1 MKGGDKCLNKYKSI
15 EQLNK
20 NFINAFSS
28 PTTVQALKSI
38 SAISNF
44 YPNTGVSE
52 SLKQAMAFTS
62 KSNIY
67 QNNFSGITS
76 ALTSYTASTK
86 QYSAITNIASSAQIM
101 IKSTEALRKS
111 PIFYNQSEISK
122 MIANATRTNMQSA
135 IAWDRLSKIINDSF
149 VDTENV
155 TQVSRN
161 PSVKMEEMDE
171 QSYQGTSDLENNEA
185 VFEDREWS
193 PTETSGDNNVNSE
206 NFIDE
211 DIYLAKEF
219 AQMHDEMVN
228 DGVSPSIIV
237 STLITYALKFAVFI
251 GNVKSSYEG
260 IIWFSK
266 ILIHIANIF
275 SN

>member
-1 MKGGDKCLNKYKSI
+1 MNENKTSSQFNKS
-15 EQLNK
+15 L
-20 NFINAFSS
+20 INAFSS
-28 PTTVQALKSI
+28 PTIVQSLKVAST
-38 SAISNF
+38 ISNS
-44 YPNTGVSE
+44 YSNTGVSE
-52 SLKQAMAFTS
+52 SLKRVMALTS
-62 KSNIY
+62 KSNVY
-67 QNNFSGITS
+67 QNNFSDITS
-76 ALTSYTASTK
+76 ALTSYTAFTK
-86 QYSAITNIASSAQIM
+86 QYSAITNIASSAQAI

-155 TQVSRN
+155 AQVSRN
-161 PSVKMEEMDE
+161 PSVKMKEMDE

-237 STLITYALKFAVFI
+237 STLITYACNFAVFI
-251 GNVKSSYEG
+251 GTVKSSYEG

-275 SN
+275 YN

>member
-1 MKGGDKCLNKYKSI
+1 MNKYKSI

-20 NFINAFSS
+20 NFVNAFSS
-28 PTTVQALKSI
+28 PTTVQAFKSI

-135 IAWDRLSKIINDSF
+135 IAWDKVSKIIN
-149 VDTENV
+149 
-155 TQVSRN
+155 
-161 PSVKMEEMDE
+161 
-171 QSYQGTSDLENNEA
+171 
-185 VFEDREWS
+185 
-193 PTETSGDNNVNSE
+193 
-206 NFIDE
+206 
-211 DIYLAKEF
+211 
-219 AQMHDEMVN
+219 
-228 DGVSPSIIV
+228 GVSPEKVFKITPDVPFQFKNIDKYSND
-237 STLITYALKFAVFI
+237 STCNLESSKTISETKKRKPAETSTDDDI
-251 GNVKSSYEG
+251 NVKYATSDSVDLSESFQEIAFELFDDGYTLPSVAEILVKFILG
-260 IIWFSK
+260 CHNVVVKTNNILIPYFELSSK
-266 ILIHIANIF
+266 IIF
-275 SN
+275 ISGILYYIYQKSL

>member
-1 MKGGDKCLNKYKSI
+1 MNKYKSI

-171 QSYQGTSDLENNEA
+171 QSYQGASNLENSEA
-185 VFEDREWS
+185 IFEDGEWS
-193 PTETSGDNNVNSE
+193 PTETPSDNNVVSKDFNQE
-206 NFIDE
+206 NIDFE
-211 DIYLAKEF
+211 KYFLNF
-219 AQMHDEMVN
+219 AQQLSDDGYGLPSVVQILFSAALSIHNFLKTAKDETELYIFWGN
-228 DGVSPSIIV
+228 IIYW
-237 STLITYALKFAVFI
+237 IYYAVTH
-251 GNVKSSYEG
+251 
-260 IIWFSK
+260 
-266 ILIHIANIF
+266 IH
-275 SN
+275 